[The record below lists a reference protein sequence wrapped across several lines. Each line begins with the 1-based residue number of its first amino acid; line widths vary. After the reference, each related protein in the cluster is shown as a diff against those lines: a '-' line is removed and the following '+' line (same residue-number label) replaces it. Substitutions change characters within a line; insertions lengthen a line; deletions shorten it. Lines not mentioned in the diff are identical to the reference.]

1 VPLFIDQDTK
11 IRIKTSDYSYVERV
25 K

>member
-1 VPLFIDQDTK
+1 VPLFIDTDTK